1 MSTVLDLVK
10 ASLRDV
16 GAISVGET
24 PSADE
29 AQDALSVINRMLS
42 MWSNES
48 LMAYERVREEF
59 ALVPASASR
68 TIGATGNYATSR
80 PQEIESAMIEDNSV
94 SPAAEYP
101 MTVLNFDQWSAITLK
116 SETAEFPRGVY
127 YNPTFPNGTLHFSQV
142 PTVAHNLVIYSRK
155 PLTAF
160 AALNTTVSLP
170 PGWEEAIISNA
181 ALRLCP
187 SYGKEPSAVL
197 VQAANA
203 SKAAI
208 EAANNIQPRYMQ
220 SDFTDRGGN
229 FDIMRG
235 NF

>member
-16 GAISVGET
+16 GAISFGET

-29 AQDALSVINRMLS
+29 AQDVLSVMNRMLS

-59 ALVPASASR
+59 PLVASQASR
-68 TIGATGNYATSR
+68 TIGPTGNFVTSR
-80 PQEIESAMIEDNSV
+80 PLEIESLAIEDNSV

-101 MTVLNFDQWSAITLK
+101 ITVLNVDQWSAITSK
-116 SETAEFPRGVY
+116 AETAEFPRGAY
-127 YNPTFPNGTLHFSQV
+127 YNPTNPNGTLHFSQV
-142 PTVAHNLVIYSRK
+142 PTTAHNLVIYSRK

-160 AALNTTVSLP
+160 ASLNATVALP
-170 PGWEEAIISNA
+170 PGWEEAIVSNA
-181 ALRLCP
+181 ALRMCP

-197 VQAANA
+197 VQAAND
-203 SKAAI
+203 SKAVI